1 MSQTRNYILRLSS
14 QKWVIGSKN
23 MSSSLLLEVF
33 AKLLSKIVIYN
44 KRGTG
49 REIYPN
55 SSDFCFIFSF
65 SHWYFKRP
73 SIFLHIWLSLH
84 VRLAIMYL
92 FASCDFCKSYD
103 LLYMW
108 YQASLE
114 IFATPWTVARQAPL
128 SMGFPRPEYWSGS
141 SCPPPGYLPNP
152 GIKPTSLT
160 SPALAGRLFTTDPP
174 GMPTEVQAQGSLSWL
189 HRHGVQVVGKGFEPW
204 GQSWAGFRELVGNR
218 SKGKA
223 EIQGL

>member
-1 MSQTRNYILRLSS
+1 
-14 QKWVIGSKN
+14 
-23 MSSSLLLEVF
+23 
-33 AKLLSKIVIYN
+33 
-44 KRGTG
+44 
-49 REIYPN
+49 
-55 SSDFCFIFSF
+55 
-65 SHWYFKRP
+65 
-73 SIFLHIWLSLH
+73 
-84 VRLAIMYL
+84 MYL
-92 FASCDFCKSYD
+92 FASCDFYKSYD

-174 GMPTEVQAQGSLSWL
+174 GMPRGS
-189 HRHGVQVVGKGFEPW
+189 GT
-204 GQSWAGFRELVGNR
+204 GQSELIAQTWGP
-218 SKGKA
+218 SGWE
-223 EIQGL
+223 EI